1 MTRNTKRTPE
11 LIKEVGHFYY
21 DQKLSIK
28 EVAKRLN
35 IERTMTLEILNQNLN
50 GSRTP
55 KEAAILRIKKYGNPK
70 LTPIQLDYLRD
81 RIRARGFKE
90 EWKKQISLKNRGE
103 GNKRA
108 KLTEQL
114 VLAIRNEYEE
124 AIKEGRQKTATQFEL
139 AEKYN
144 IKRPTV
150 SDIVLFKKWKHI

>member
-1 MTRNTKRTPE
+1 MTRSTKRTPE

-28 EVAKRLN
+28 EVAQRLN
-35 IERTMTLEILNQNLN
+35 IKRTMTLEILNHNLH

-55 KEAAILRIKKYGNPK
+55 KEAAILRRKKYGNPK
-70 LTPIQLDYLRD
+70 LTPIQLDQLRD
-81 RIRARGFKE
+81 RIRVRGFKE
-90 EWKKQISLKNRGE
+90 EWKKQISQKNRGE

-108 KLTEQL
+108 KITEQI

-124 AIKEGRQKTATQFEL
+124 AIKAGRQKTATQFEL

-150 SDIVLFKKWKHI
+150 SEIVLRKKWKHI

>member
-1 MTRNTKRTPE
+1 MTRSTKRTPE

-28 EVAKRLN
+28 QVAQRLN
-35 IERTMTLEILNQNLN
+35 IGRTMTLEILNQNIH
-50 GSRTP
+50 GSRKP
-55 KEAAILRIKKYGNPK
+55 KEAAKLRIIKYGNPK
-70 LTPIQLDYLRD
+70 LTPIQLDHLRD
-81 RIRARGFKE
+81 RIRVRGFKE
-90 EWKKQISLKNRGE
+90 EWKKQISQKNRGE

-108 KLTEQL
+108 KLTEQT

-124 AIKEGRQKTATQFEL
+124 AIKQGRQKTATQYEL

-150 SDIVLFKKWKHI
+150 SDIVLCKKWKHI